1 MIAMKSIYFGQ
12 IVHPYLVSINLLP
25 ALAVGQC
32 DALRCHLE
40 LDYGGSGAWVAPQRS
55 ICCLGDGLGAGQR
68 LCFHRVQV
76 EDVTG

>member
-1 MIAMKSIYFGQ
+1 MVNQSMTVRKNYSIHLWVGC
-12 IVHPYLVSINLLP
+12 LLP

-40 LDYGGSGAWVAPQRS
+40 LNHGGRGARVTTQGS
-55 ICCLGDGLGAGQR
+55 IRCLGDGLGAGQR
-68 LCFHRVQV
+68 LGFHRVQV

>member
-1 MIAMKSIYFGQ
+1 MSPHLFGF
-12 IVHPYLVSINLLP
+12 YSMNFSP

-32 DALRCHLE
+32 DALRCHFK
-40 LDYGGSGAWVAPQRS
+40 LDYSGSGARVTAQGS
-55 ICCLGDGLGAGQR
+55 IRCLGDGLGAGQR

>member
-1 MIAMKSIYFGQ
+1 MSPEDSSNHVTFF
-12 IVHPYLVSINLLP
+12 LSINLLP

-40 LDYGGSGAWVAPQRS
+40 LDYSGGGTRVTTQGS